1 MTQPRDARGR
11 FVSQDVREEFTEAE
25 REFIRRCV
33 RENPTIVRS
42 AEERAAIAAQ
52 AAHPLQQGPRAPD
65 HFEPYRVRPL
75 TEADLRA
82 FKAWAENQASR
93 EMPSAAALS
102 GCDQSLGTSFAASPG
117 QHPGPGT
124 SPAYEEIFEA
134 WSSAQK
140 LRKPRRRWWWPFG
153 RK

>member
-42 AEERAAIAAQ
+42 VEEQAAIAAQ
-52 AAHPLQQGPRAPD
+52 AAHPRQHWSDCAVHRAPAYD
-65 HFEPYRVRPL
+65 
-75 TEADLRA
+75 
-82 FKAWAENQASR
+82 
-93 EMPSAAALS
+93 
-102 GCDQSLGTSFAASPG
+102 
-117 QHPGPGT
+117 PGPCDCGGIPSKT
-124 SPAYEEIFEA
+124 YEELFEA